1 MLGTAKSAETAK
13 TTKAVG
19 TTKPAVSEKPE
30 ASGAPKSIAQLK
42 VQGYVIKGTVSKT
55 VSASKIAGGKW
66 NAPDTYYT
74 IRDKVFSGNTIDD
87 AHIEKGM
94 CVWMK
99 K

>member
-1 MLGTAKSAETAK
+1 MSIRAFLAWSCQKPQSPCTADD
-13 TTKAVG
+13 
-19 TTKPAVSEKPE
+19 
-30 ASGAPKSIAQLK
+30 
-42 VQGYVIKGTVSKT
+42 
-55 VSASKIAGGKW
+55 SASKIAGGKW